1 MAKKASRASA
11 KARAPR
17 KRRRPSTA
25 GTASPPTSA
34 ASTED
39 PPPPPPSPPASST
52 EDDPLKVSE
61 DTWRSL
67 IFRTFGHQR
76 FTQDSPILPDVWLAF
91 AKADKNVRIDVI
103 LTPKTGHAPGAIA
116 KLVETRLA
124 RYHAKTGSEF
134 EPLKTDALIAYSRS
148 SVVAKLTFTELMR
161 VVIPITAWWRGLKA
175 EFRSLD
181 SMEGRLQQ
189 LETQRTEFK
198 NEVNTSE
205 KWDFFRFVVL
215 AGFIDS
221 WREHATPDYTA
232 EILKSDTNN
241 FHDIKQITAGF
252 LALFRDVKLLPGDDD
267 GKLIWS
273 ISLNRRTELSLFHSR
288 KAIKADAAQN
298 VFKISTQGIA
308 WAVIDCGID
317 ATHPAFYDYSRPGTP
332 AAGADILPSQSRVV
346 RTYDFAFLRTLLA
359 LQSDTYAT
367 AGGRKIV
374 LTAQQQSE
382 LGDFRRRVSL
392 GREIDWDMLLPLI
405 TVPYDDY
412 EKPAQEHGTH
422 VAGTLAGDWRE
433 PAGDETEPMLGICP
447 DLMLYDFRVFDHDG
461 YTDEFVMMA
470 ALQVVA
476 HLNRFRANP
485 VIHGVNLSIS
495 MRHEVM
501 SYACGRTPICDE
513 CTRLVG
519 DGVVVV
525 AAAGNQGF
533 NQMAGT
539 GGGDFGSYRVAS
551 ITDPGNAD
559 AVITVGSTHRSE
571 PHTYGVSYFSSRG
584 PTGDGRRKPDL
595 VAPGEKITAPTPNRG
610 SKRMDG
616 TSMAAPHVSG
626 AAALL
631 MARHREL
638 IGRPVAIKQIL
649 CKSATDLGREASFQG
664 AGMLDVLRALQSV

>member
-1 MAKKASRASA
+1 MAKRSARGPAKKRPRGPTQRSRSATQASRGRDQES
-11 KARAPR
+11 PR
-17 KRRRPSTA
+17 
-25 GTASPPTSA
+25 
-34 ASTED
+34 
-39 PPPPPPSPPASST
+39 
-52 EDDPLKVSE
+52 LSE

-76 FTQDSPILPDVWLAF
+76 FTQDSPILPDVWLAY
-91 AKADKNVRIDVI
+91 AKADKGVRVDII

-116 KLVETRLA
+116 QSLEQRLL
-124 RYHAKTGSEF
+124 RYHRNSGRTTSTLKSE
-134 EPLKTDALIAYSRS
+134 TMIAYSRS
-148 SVVAKLTFTELMR
+148 SVVAKLTFAELMR
-161 VVIPITAWWRGLKA
+161 VVIPMTNWWRDLPMQL
-175 EFRSLD
+175 RSFQ
-181 SMEGRLQQ
+181 EVEERLSQ
-189 LETQRTEFK
+189 LETQRTKFK
-198 NEVNTSE
+198 TVVNTSQQ
-205 KWDFFRFVVL
+205 WDYFRFIVL

-221 WREHATPDYTA
+221 WRERPDPEDLA
-232 EILKSDTNN
+232 EVLQTDANN
-241 FHDIKQITAGF
+241 FRDIRSITEGFLSQFRRFKQI
-252 LALFRDVKLLPGDDD
+252 PGDED

-273 ISLNRRTELSLFHSR
+273 ISLNRRTTVSLFQSR
-288 KAIKADAAQN
+288 QAVKADAAHN
-298 VFKISTQGIA
+298 LFKINTKGIA

-317 ATHPAFYDYSRPGTP
+317 ATHVAFLDRAKSKYSEPGQ
-332 AAGADILPSQSRVV
+332 GILPEHSRIKK
-346 RTYDFAFLRTLLA
+346 TYDFTYLRTLLA
-359 LQSDTYAT
+359 LQSGRFKTS
-367 AGGRKIV
+367 GGRQV
-374 LTAQQQSE
+374 VVTQQQQQE
-382 LGDFRRRVSL
+382 LVDLTRRVNL

-405 TVPYDDY
+405 TVPYDRY
-412 EKPAQEHGTH
+412 EPPSQEHGTH
-422 VAGTLAGDWRE
+422 VAGILAGNWPEQDNDDNG
-433 PAGDETEPMLGICP
+433 PLFGICP
-447 DLMLYDFRVFDHDG
+447 DLTLYDFRVFDQNG
-461 YTDEFVMMA
+461 EAEEFVIMA

-485 VIHGVNLSIS
+485 VIHGVNLSLSI
-495 MRHEVM
+495 RHEVM

-513 CTRLVG
+513 CSRLVG

-533 NQMAGT
+533 NQHPET

-595 VAPGEKITAPTPNRG
+595 VAPGEKITAPIPNLG

-638 IGRPVAIKQIL
+638 IGRPTMIKQIL
-649 CKSATDLGREASFQG
+649 CKTATDLGREVSFQG